1 MMTMPEIESRY
12 EAIDR
17 MARAK
22 SMRAR
27 AMVRDGEQ
35 PPTVWQ
41 RMFRDVGRCFRV
53 LHSLDLMGGQECD
66 LYERRLEFAAKMA
79 QR

>member
-1 MMTMPEIESRY
+1 MLTMPQIEERY
-12 EAIDR
+12 AAIER

-22 SMRAR
+22 SMTAR
-27 AMVRDGEQ
+27 AMVRDGRPPEQ
-35 PPTVWQ
+35 WK

-53 LHSLDLMGGQECD
+53 LHSLDMMGGQDVEV
-66 LYERRLEFAAKMA
+66 YERRLGFAERMA

>member
-1 MMTMPEIESRY
+1 MTMPQIEAQY

-27 AMVRDGEQ
+27 AMVRDGDQ
-35 PPTVWQ
+35 PPAVWQ

-53 LHSLDLMGGQECD
+53 LGSLDPMGRQDCD
-66 LYERRLEFAAKMA
+66 VYARRLEFAARMA